1 MINTKTNCWS
11 KYGTT
16 NLKSPVA
23 LETLL
28 QSVINDYQNATKKI
42 DK

>member
-1 MINTKTNCWS
+1 MINTKTDCWS

-23 LETLL
+23 LD
-28 QSVINDYQNATKKI
+28 VIDDYQNATKKI